1 MTAENM
7 AHIKQQ
13 TKLTTSLTYPYFR
26 KSRKQPRIPLTT
38 SCTTNKSP
46 RNYAKSVQVL
56 RNITNNNNINN
67 NSNNNNNNEI
77 IIITITKIIMI
88 TIKGI
93 MPQKH
98 HLIARAWQFGF
109 AKEYI
114 ISAGDTFRPLKM
126 KSCLFQTGKRSS
138 LRTNERTNERKKK
151 ERKNE
156 TNRRKMEKIKKI
168 K

>member
-1 MTAENM
+1 
-7 AHIKQQ
+7 
-13 TKLTTSLTYPYFR
+13 
-26 KSRKQPRIPLTT
+26 
-38 SCTTNKSP
+38 
-46 RNYAKSVQVL
+46 L
-56 RNITNNNNINN
+56 RNIITIIIILIIIVIIIITMK
-67 NSNNNNNNEI
+67 I
-77 IIITITKIIMI
+77 IIITITIIIMI

-138 LRTNERTNERKKK
+138 LRTNERTNE
-151 ERKNE
+151 
-156 TNRRKMEKIKKI
+156 
-168 K
+168 